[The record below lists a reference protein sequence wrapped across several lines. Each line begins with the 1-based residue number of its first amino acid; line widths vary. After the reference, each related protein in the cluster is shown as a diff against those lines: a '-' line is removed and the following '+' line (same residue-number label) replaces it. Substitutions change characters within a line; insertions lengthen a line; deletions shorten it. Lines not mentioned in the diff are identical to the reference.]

1 MLARNLGS
9 PSWLAHCL
17 NGLLAATIVFGVCI
31 PVTQGQQ
38 FRSRNGVGSQP
49 SASPQTNNNQAQR
62 AYHQTSPSQTGP
74 NPVRSAAAVA
84 AVSRDLLEIYDTTK
98 SATTQQRVSAIIGAC
113 RKVVSARGRSQ
124 IDRDYA
130 KSLLAWALN
139 RRGEMRSDEA
149 AELVS
154 SGSFDDADRLDALAA
169 EDFRAAI
176 DYAPDNWRT
185 RHNYA
190 ISLAMKSS
198 YRRAI
203 QQLDRAIE
211 LNPAYANSYFNRG
224 ELYFEIG
231 EYEQAIENYG
241 KAIEITPD
249 DPQYYNSRGHSRFMI
264 EDHLAAL
271 YDYETAA
278 EMATDS
284 ATYQTDLADAR
295 QYLGKWK
302 AAAEAYQ
309 AAVKAN
315 SKYARA
321 YQNAAWLMAT
331 CPEKSVR
338 NPELAVAAAKKA
350 IELSERSARTLDTL
364 AAATAAA
371 GKQLDAAD
379 LQLEA
384 LRLVSAPE
392 EKAEL
397 EQRLALYQNGS
408 VYRQPTPLNEPKRS
422 DSSIEDS
429 NIRTAS
435 GRNERAR

>member
-1 MLARNLGS
+1 MLARNLRS
-9 PSWLAHCL
+9 HSLFAHWLKWQ
-17 NGLLAATIVFGVCI
+17 LAAAMVL
-31 PVTQGQQ
+31 VTCTTVANGQQ
-38 FRSRNGVGSQP
+38 FRSRNGVGSQQP
-49 SASPQTNNNQAQR
+49 SNQPQRAYQESNTSAQR
-62 AYHQTSPSQTGP
+62 AEP
-74 NPVRSAAAVA
+74 NPVRSASAVA
-84 AVSRDLLEIYDTTK
+84 AVSRDLLQIYEATK
-98 SATTQQRVSAIIGAC
+98 SATTEQRVSSIVGAC
-113 RKVVSARGRSQ
+113 RKVVAARGRSQ

-139 RRGEMRSDEA
+139 RRGEMRSDDA
-149 AELVS
+149 AEQVTA
-154 SGSFDDADRLDALAA
+154 GQFDEADRLDALAA

-211 LNPAYANSYFNRG
+211 LNPSYANSYFNRG
-224 ELYFEIG
+224 ELYFETG
-231 EYEQAIENYG
+231 DYEQAIDDYS

-249 DPQYYNSRGHSRFMI
+249 DPQYYNSRAHSRFMI

-271 YDYETAA
+271 EDYETAA

-338 NPELAVAAAKKA
+338 NPDLAVAAAKKA

-371 GKQLDAAD
+371 GRQLDAAD

-384 LRLVSAPE
+384 LRLVSEPE

-397 EQRLALYQNGS
+397 EQRLALYQNGG
-408 VYRQPTPLNEPKRS
+408 VYRQPTPLNESNRR
-422 DSSIEDS
+422 DSTLDDDR
-429 NIRTAS
+429 IRTAS
-435 GRNERAR
+435 GRNDRSR